1 MTKLKEI
8 LKGPSGRTTL
18 IVVLSLMLVVSSFVI
33 VGRKKTVVLAY
44 DGKTEVV
51 TTYKNTVEGVIN
63 SEEIV
68 LGENDKVSHPL
79 DGILEKNMTITI
91 KRAVPISINE
101 GGVVKA
107 IETVATTVSDMLKEQ
122 EMSLGSKDSINPGIS
137 QKITPNMV
145 VNITRITEKLETVS
159 EAISFGVVKT
169 VDKSLKAG
177 ESKVVNEGTNG
188 RKEMVFKTVYQNGV
202 QVSKT
207 KVEEKIA
214 CKPVKKVIASGEKKP
229 KPKTVAAS
237 RGGRAMSYS
246 KVMTMTATS
255 YSQAP
260 YDPTGGGS
268 ITASGTRV
276 KRDPSG
282 VSTVAVDPRVI
293 PLGTKLYV
301 EGYGHA
307 IAADTGGAVKGNKI
321 DLYFN
326 PGSEYKNWGK
336 RTVKVYVLE

>member
-8 LKGPSGRTTL
+8 LKGPSSRTTL
-18 IVVLSLMLVVSSFVI
+18 IVLLTLMLVVSSFVI

-51 TTYKNTVEGVIN
+51 TTYKGTVEAVIN

-79 DGILEKNMTITI
+79 NSVLEKNMTITI
-91 KRAVPISINE
+91 RRAVPVSVNE
-101 GGVVKA
+101 GGEVKKL
-107 IETVATTVSDMLKEQ
+107 ETASTTVSDMLKEQ
-122 EMSLGSKDSINPGIS
+122 EIALGSRDSVSPSIS
-137 QKITPNMV
+137 QEITPNMV
-145 VNITRITEKLETVS
+145 VNITRITEKLETVD
-159 EAISFGVVKT
+159 ETISFGVEKT

-177 ESKVVNEGTNG
+177 ETKVVRKGENG
-188 RKEMVFKTVYQNGV
+188 RKQIVFKTVYQNGV
-202 QVSKT
+202 PVSKT

-214 CKPVKKVIASGEKKP
+214 CKPTKKIIASGEQKP
-229 KPKTVAAS
+229 KAKTIAAS
-237 RGGRAMSYS
+237 RGGRAMDYS

-268 ITASGTRV
+268 ITASGMKV
-276 KRDPSG
+276 KRDPNG
-282 VSTVAVDPRVI
+282 ISTVAVDPRVI

-301 EGYGHA
+301 EGYGQA

-326 PGSEYKNWGK
+326 PGPEYKNWGK
-336 RTVKVYVLE
+336 RTVKVYIL